1 MPVFM
6 KFIFLLLLFAGYV
19 HAETQSVNSQD
30 EQLKLG
36 LSLIQAKKYRLAETH
51 FNTLKT
57 KFPLQITYLN
67 NLAVAQ
73 MAQGKTELALDNLK
87 QAAISD
93 KYFSVMQKNISDVYA
108 FLASQAY
115 ANALEKSA
123 APLAPELLAISEIKR
138 PPVGVVIEEK
148 AIVEVPISTISE
160 VTDTQLKEILE
171 VNVSTWSQAWMKG
184 DSKAYIAVYSKK
196 FIPAANLS
204 YKDWLA
210 QRRYRLRHSKQV
222 EVSYNELNVFF
233 NLDKTSA
240 VMEFFQ
246 HYKAGQYQDKVRKQ
260 LFWQL
265 ENNNWLI
272 TREQVI
278 EKL

>member
-1 MPVFM
+1 M
-6 KFIFLLLLFAGYV
+6 KFVFLLLLFVGCV
-19 HAETQSVNSQD
+19 HAETQPVNNQD

-36 LSLIQAKKYRLAETH
+36 LSLIQEKKYQLAETH

-87 QAAISD
+87 QAAVSD

-115 ANALEKSA
+115 AKALEKEA
-123 APLAPELLAISEIKR
+123 APSAPELLALSEIKQ
-138 PPVGVVIEEK
+138 PPSDVVLEEK
-148 AIVEVPISTISE
+148 AIVAVPISTISE
-160 VTDTQLKEILE
+160 VIGTQLKEILE
-171 VNVSTWSQAWMKG
+171 VNVSTWSQAWMNG

-196 FIPAANLS
+196 FIPSANLS

-222 EVSYNELNVFF
+222 EVSYNELNIFF

-265 ENNNWLI
+265 ENDSWLI

-278 EKL
+278 ENL